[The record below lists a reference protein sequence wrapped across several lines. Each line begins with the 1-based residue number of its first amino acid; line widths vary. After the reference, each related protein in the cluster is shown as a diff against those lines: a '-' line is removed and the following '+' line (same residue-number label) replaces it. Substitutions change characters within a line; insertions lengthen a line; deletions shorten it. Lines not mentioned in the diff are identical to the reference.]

1 MSPFLP
7 AQLLGALWFLYD
19 GNRVSKDRFET
30 NLAKLE
36 GSIYKASLQKTIS
49 AYKAE
54 LEKNNKK
61 EA

>member
-7 AQLLGALWFLYD
+7 AQILGALWLLYD
-19 GNRVSKDRFET
+19 GNRVGKDRFET
-30 NLAKLE
+30 SLAKLE
-36 GSIYKASLQKTIS
+36 GSLYKASLQHAIS

-61 EA
+61 EV